1 MTYSTKDAQEFAT
14 ANAEQVRKTQS
25 FLTDFAHKR
34 KEQSSLQA
42 FDSLVKQHPMGE
54 AVGEHHLPDAL
65 KQLLNSKIIRAAD
78 AVLRKK
84 QEGFDGLSDDE
95 KAKLDEKTKNIIGS
109 QAIFDGIELGITHY
123 AKRNGGD
130 TAPAHVILDALNRAV
145 NTCTE
150 YSEDENVKKMLG
162 RFGLDN
168 IMLDGLSF
176 GNHEALSVVP
186 AQITVT
192 IFTAIANSL
201 PIVAMLPNPTGSN
214 EVPLVY
220 GRTATNMRMGAMN
233 KGDYI
238 DGDKAGMPYLE
249 NRHTLQMEK
258 AGATF
263 STDVHI
269 GYDKIVNANHSIGFK
284 PNTAT
289 PKAPF
294 LGGRVKIMVKGVEV
308 ANDHYRSHATH
319 SGTTKLNPIDDKPIT
334 IDGKQYLVQ
343 TGTADL
349 DNHKVTVTFDGA
361 YTEPQDTEVH
371 VQVIFDYERKDTNGR
386 DYVLDAPGVDMTF
399 STASVYAS
407 PMRAKA
413 VATID
418 AVTQLRNELELDWH
432 SAVVAIIQN
441 KYFLEQNARLL
452 REQVL
457 SSLQQS
463 SRTITFDAEK
473 TGVQYTNFFD
483 VFAAIRTKITQAR
496 AKLSKELNFPVGAVD
511 IFVGEQ
517 GANVFTSL
525 PATEWTPTNVSYG
538 DNSSIYRI
546 GALRD
551 GTHVYYVPSSL
562 GWLDET
568 GATTTATALLLPRPT
583 TPSHSPFVGH
593 VAVSPMVLPNSHGS
607 TDYEE
612 KVSMYARM
620 GADRNPN
627 PMFNNQG
634 ILIQMINLPSI

>member
-1 MTYSTKDAQEFAT
+1 M
-14 ANAEQVRKTQS
+14 
-25 FLTDFAHKR
+25 
-34 KEQSSLQA
+34 
-42 FDSLVKQHPMGE
+42 
-54 AVGEHHLPDAL
+54 
-65 KQLLNSKIIRAAD
+65 
-78 AVLRKK
+78 
-84 QEGFDGLSDDE
+84 
-95 KAKLDEKTKNIIGS
+95 
-109 QAIFDGIELGITHY
+109 
-123 AKRNGGD
+123 
-130 TAPAHVILDALNRAV
+130 
-145 NTCTE
+145 
-150 YSEDENVKKMLG
+150 
-162 RFGLDN
+162 
-168 IMLDGLSF
+168 
-176 GNHEALSVVP
+176 
-186 AQITVT
+186 
-192 IFTAIANSL
+192 
-201 PIVAMLPNPTGSN
+201 
-214 EVPLVY
+214 
-220 GRTATNMRMGAMN
+220 
-233 KGDYI
+233 
-238 DGDKAGMPYLE
+238 
-249 NRHTLQMEK
+249 
-258 AGATF
+258 
-263 STDVHI
+263 
-269 GYDKIVNANHSIGFK
+269 
-284 PNTAT
+284 
-289 PKAPF
+289 
-294 LGGRVKIMVKGVEV
+294 
-308 ANDHYRSHATH
+308 
-319 SGTTKLNPIDDKPIT
+319 
-334 IDGKQYLVQ
+334 
-343 TGTADL
+343 
-349 DNHKVTVTFDGA
+349 
-361 YTEPQDTEVH
+361 
-371 VQVIFDYERKDTNGR
+371 QVIFDYERKDTNGR

-418 AVTQLRNELELDWH
+418 AVTQLRNELKLDWH

-546 GALRD
+546 GTLRD

-634 ILIQMINLPSI
+634 ILIQMVNLPSI

>member
-1 MTYSTKDAQEFAT
+1 MTYSTKDAQAFAT
-14 ANAEQVRKTQS
+14 AAAEQVRKTQA
-25 FLTDFAHKR
+25 FLTDFSQKR
-34 KEQSSLQA
+34 KEQSALQA

-54 AVGEHHLPDAL
+54 AVGEHRLPDPL
-65 KQLLNSKIIRAAD
+65 KKLLNSKAIKTAD
-78 AVLRKK
+78 AFLQNTDTGFDNLSAEK
-84 QEGFDGLSDDE
+84 QEKLSHV
-95 KAKLDEKTKNIIGS
+95 IGS
-109 QAIFDGIELGITHY
+109 QAIFDGIELGMAEY

-130 TAPAHVILDALNRAV
+130 TAPAHVILDALYRAV
-145 NTCTE
+145 NSCTE
-150 YSEDENVKKMLG
+150 HSEDPKVQQ
-162 RFGLDN
+162 
-168 IMLDGLSF
+168 MLDSLSF
-176 GNHEALSVVP
+176 DHHEALSVVP

-201 PIVAMLPNPTGSN
+201 PIVAQLPNPTGSN
-214 EVPLVY
+214 ELPLVY
-220 GRTATNMRMGAMN
+220 GRSVTNMRMGAMQ
-233 KGDYI
+233 KGEYI

-263 STDVHI
+263 SLDVHV
-269 GYDKIVNANHSIGFK
+269 GYNKVVNANHSIGFK
-284 PNTAT
+284 PDTST
-289 PKAPF
+289 IKAPF

-319 SGTTKLNPIDDKPIT
+319 GGTTKLNPIGDKPIT

-349 DNHKVTVTFDGA
+349 DNHKVTVTFDGS

-371 VQVIFDYERKDTNGR
+371 VQVIFDYERKDANGR
-386 DYVLDAPGVDMTF
+386 DYILDAPGLDMTF

-413 VATID
+413 TATID
-418 AVTQLRNELELDWH
+418 AVTQMRNELKLDWH

-463 SRTITFDAEK
+463 GRTITFDAQK

-483 VFAAIRTKITQAR
+483 VFSAIRTKITQSR
-496 AKLSKELNFPVGAVD
+496 AKLSQELNFPVGAVD
-511 IFVGEQ
+511 IFVGEA

-525 PATEWTPTNVSYG
+525 PATEWTATNVSYG
-538 DNSSIYRI
+538 DNFSIYRI
-546 GALRD
+546 GALKD

-562 GWLDET
+562 GWLDEA
-568 GATTTATALLLPRPT
+568 GATTTATALLLPRPS

-593 VAVSPMVLPNSHGS
+593 TAVSPVVLPMNYGAPAF
-607 TDYEE
+607 EE
-612 KVSMYARM
+612 KVSVYARM

-634 ILIQMINLPSI
+634 VLIQMMNLPSI